1 MSTKSSEFI
10 YLDYASTTPL
20 CVPAKE
26 AVVQAMDVW
35 GNPSSLHGFGR
46 KAKAQTEL
54 ARRKMADVLNVLPA
68 ELYFTSGAT
77 ESANWVFSMAYK
89 AGIHTFITSPIE
101 HKATLE
107 AAAQWGQL
115 GAAIQHLRVTA
126 DGQYD
131 LNHLD
136 EVLTAAQGQ
145 ALVALLWVHNELGNI
160 TPIKEVSDI
169 CRKHKAL
176 LYIDGVQAIGKYTT
190 DFHQADFISGSAH
203 KFYGP
208 KGTGF
213 LFIHKSVQK
222 KSPLIAGGSQERSL
236 RGGTEAALLI
246 PAMAAALE
254 YTYSASQEM
263 LDRFE
268 ELASQLIKLL
278 KPLQAINNGPEP
290 LSKAHYPGIVNITLP
305 QESDTG
311 RLLFALDLAGVAVS
325 AGSACN
331 SGSLKPSHVIS
342 HLYPER
348 ASLANLR
355 ISLGMNTTKQEISRF
370 VEILTSCLPH

>member
-1 MSTKSSEFI
+1 MMENKADLI

-20 CVPAKE
+20 CTPARQ
-26 AVVQAMDVW
+26 AIVQATEIW

-46 KAKAQTEL
+46 KAKAQIEL
-54 ARRKMADVLNVLPA
+54 ARRQMANLLNVLPS

-77 ESANWVFSMAYK
+77 ESANWVFSMAFK
-89 AGIHTFITSPIE
+89 AGVRTFITSPIE

-107 AAAQWGQL
+107 AATQWVQL
-115 GAAIQHLRVTA
+115 GATVHHLRLTPE
-126 DGQYD
+126 GEYD

-136 EVLTAAQGQ
+136 EVLTGVKGQ

-160 TPIKEVSDI
+160 TPIEEVSNI

-176 LYIDGVQAIGKYTT
+176 LYIDGVQAIGKYLV
-190 DFHQADFISGSAH
+190 DFHQADFLSGSAH

-254 YTYSASQEM
+254 YTFSAAQEM
-263 LDRFE
+263 LTRFA
-268 ELASQLIKLL
+268 ELTSHLIKMLEPL
-278 KPLQAINNGPEP
+278 QPIFNGPKPLTE
-290 LSKAHYPGIVNITLP
+290 AHYPGILNISVP
-305 QESDTG
+305 QETDTG

-342 HLYPER
+342 HLYPELI
-348 ASLANLR
+348 SLANLR
-355 ISLGMNTTKQEISRF
+355 ISLGMGTTENEIARF
-370 VEILTSCLPH
+370 VQILTTCLQN

>member
-1 MSTKSSEFI
+1 MI

-20 CVPAKE
+20 CTPAKE
-26 AVVQAMDVW
+26 AIVQAMENW
-35 GNPSSLHGFGR
+35 GNPSSLHSLGR
-46 KAKAQTEL
+46 KARAQMEL
-54 ARRKMADVLNVLPA
+54 ARRQMANVLNVLPA

-89 AGIHTFITSPIE
+89 AGVHTFVTSPIE

-107 AAAQWGQL
+107 AAAHWL
-115 GAAIQHLRVTA
+115 HVGASIRHFRLTPE
-126 DGQYD
+126 GNYD

-136 EVLTAAQGQ
+136 EVLSEIKGQ

-160 TPIKEVSDI
+160 ALVGEVSNI

-176 LYIDGVQAIGKYTT
+176 LFIDGVQAIGKYST
-190 DFHQADFISGSAH
+190 DLHQADFVSGSAH

-213 LFIHKSVQK
+213 LFIHKSVQN
-222 KSPLIAGGSQERSL
+222 KSPLVAGGSQERSL
-236 RGGTEAALLI
+236 RGGTEAAVLI

-254 YTYSASQEM
+254 YTHCYAEEM
-263 LDRFE
+263 LARFVKLSSHLI
-268 ELASQLIKLL
+268 ELLEPLQPIFNGP
-278 KPLQAINNGPEP
+278 KPLSE
-290 LSKAHYPGIVNITLP
+290 AHYPGIVNICLP

-311 RLLFALDLAGVAVS
+311 RLLFALDLEGVAVS

-342 HLYPER
+342 HLYPDR
-348 ASLANLR
+348 ISMANLR
-355 ISLGMNTTKQEISRF
+355 ISLGINTTEEEISRF
-370 VEILTSCLPH
+370 VQILTACLPH